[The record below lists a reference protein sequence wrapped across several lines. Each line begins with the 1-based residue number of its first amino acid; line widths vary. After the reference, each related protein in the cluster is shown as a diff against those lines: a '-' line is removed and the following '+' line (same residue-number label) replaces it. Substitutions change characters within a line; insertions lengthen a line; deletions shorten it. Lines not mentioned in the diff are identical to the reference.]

1 MTLMGLARI
10 IAGVL
15 IFGACGGGSPE
26 APWTVVAKD
35 QPSALLSVWGSS
47 DSDVWVVGGEPT
59 DHSGPIVEHYDGTT
73 WTKLDTTQ
81 RNIDLWWVKGFDGGP
96 VFVSGTNGTI
106 LEYQN
111 GQFTKLTTPPDGVG
125 MTVFG
130 MWGATANDLY
140 AVGGQPD
147 GGGGAFIWHWDG
159 SMWSDVGTGIVPTDG
174 TCWKTNG
181 RSASDFWVV
190 CTNGMAFHYDGSTFD
205 EQDYTV
211 AMQEG
216 ASLLS
221 VACTTK
227 TCIAV
232 GGAFDGVLAENDGS
246 GWKQALPS
254 GGPILNGVGADDTDA
269 YAVGQFGTVLA
280 RGSNGKWA
288 SQKSGTDQ
296 HLHAVW
302 IDPSGG
308 VWAVGGNF
316 DVTPY
321 SAGTVI
327 HKGDALKGSF
337 Q

>member
-1 MTLMGLARI
+1 MGLART
-10 IAGVL
+10 IAGVVL
-15 IFGACGGGSPE
+15 IGACGGGSSQ
-26 APWTVVAKD
+26 APWTNVAQN

-81 RNIDLWWVKGFDGGP
+81 RNIDLWWVKGFAGGP
-96 VFVSGTNGTI
+96 VFLSGTNDTI

-111 GQFTKLTTPPDGVG
+111 GTFAKLAPPAGAKTG
-125 MTVFG
+125 LTVFG
-130 MWGATANDLY
+130 MWGAAANDLY

-147 GGGGAFIWHWDG
+147 GGADAFIWHF
-159 SMWSDVGTGIVPTDG
+159 DG
-174 TCWKTNG
+174 TAFTDVTPAGAPMDGDCWKTNG
-181 RSASDFWVV
+181 RAANDFWVT
-190 CTNGMAFHYDGSTFD
+190 CSNGVAFHYDGMQFN
-205 EQDYTV
+205 EQDYPV

-221 VACTTK
+221 VACTAK

-232 GGAFDGVLAENDGS
+232 GGAFDGVLAENDGT

-269 YAVGQFGTVLA
+269 YAVGQFGTVLE

-288 SQKSGTDQ
+288 AQKSGTSQ

-316 DVTPY
+316 DVPPY
-321 SAGTVI
+321 SAGVVI